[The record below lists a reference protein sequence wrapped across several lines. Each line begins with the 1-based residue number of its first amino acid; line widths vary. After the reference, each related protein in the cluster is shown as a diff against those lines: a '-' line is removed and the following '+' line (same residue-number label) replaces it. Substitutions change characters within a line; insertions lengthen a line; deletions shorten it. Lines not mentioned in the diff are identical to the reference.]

1 MGGDRPL
8 AYTKT
13 VWVENSAPGISASN
27 LNKIEQGIADA
38 HALVEQQLAPSETSA
53 ALAPVFGSQL
63 TVKRYIK
70 FSPAPGSNDPGF
82 IMHETSGASG
92 YVNIGVIHICPSD
105 DNNYSD
111 YVVIHGTNDPEMIR
125 FHTDGTIEVLAAG
138 KGIVL
143 TTPDG
148 TKRFRI
154 TVNNNGDLVT
164 TQV

>member
-1 MGGDRPL
+1 M

-13 VWVENSAPGISASN
+13 TWVDGSAPAINASN

-38 HALVEQQLAPSETSA
+38 HALVEQH
-53 ALAPVFGSQL
+53 LAPVETGPALASVFGTQ
-63 TVKRYIK
+63 TTQKRYIK
-70 FSPAPGSNDPGF
+70 FAAASGSNDPGF

-92 YVNIGVIHICPSD
+92 YTNYGVIHICPSD
-105 DNNYSD
+105 DNSYND
-111 YVVIHGTNDPEMIR
+111 YVVIHGTNDPEVIR
-125 FHTDGTIEVLAAG
+125 FHTDGTIEILIAG

-148 TKRFRI
+148 TKKFRI